1 MELLYVVALEC
12 FLGTLIFDYVNKI
25 ILVLMMLFL
34 GLVIFF
40 IWKKSL
46 SVIIIPLLFSLRL
59 ITIFNNSQYFVDDI
73 ISIKIKLE
81 SGNGEITKINDGN
94 PYTKTFGKIDYIKN
108 GHYQM
113 KGVITKKIER
123 NGMIFY
129 EIEALQAQEIKESE
143 IKKYFQ
149 KKVDNFTKK
158 SYIDF
163 KNMYIAVILGESG
176 RLDKA
181 TKDKFSYTGTSH
193 LLALSGLH
201 VGIIFNVIMFL
212 LGKLPIMS
220 NKRNI
225 LGVLGITLY
234 FLGVKNSPSLTRAY
248 IMIIMTICGKLFHEN
263 VDVLKSLTLSFII
276 SMFINPLSINE
287 ISLKFSYLAVF
298 AIVGIFPLIKKYLYK
313 GKSKFLDFLI
323 LTLAIQIFLSPV
335 LMKNFGKLS
344 FLSFGTNLIIMPIGS
359 FYVTLAF
366 IGLLLENIRLGFIIM
381 PVLKI
386 VYYIF
391 YKMIDICSNIP
402 YLTLEFENNIPSWVF
417 VGFYL
422 IVFVGIFYIKLKTE
436 GSEKSEKMV
445 KRLKIQN

>member
-12 FLGTLIFDYVNKI
+12 FFGTLIFDYVNKI
-25 ILVLMMLFL
+25 LLILIILFL

-40 IWKKSL
+40 IWKKSWL
-46 SVIIIPLLFSLRL
+46 VIVIPLLFSFRL
-59 ITIFNNSQYFVDDI
+59 TTIFNNSQYFVDDI
-73 ISIKIKLE
+73 VRIEIKLE
-81 SGNGEITKINDGN
+81 SGNGEITKINDGI
-94 PYTKTFGKIDYIKN
+94 PYTKTFCKIDYTKDGYYKMIGAITKANVKN
-108 GHYQM
+108 GI
-113 KGVITKKIER
+113 V
-123 NGMIFY
+123 FY
-129 EIEALQAQEIKESE
+129 EIENLQAQEIKESE

-149 KKVDNFTKK
+149 KKVDSFTKK

-163 KNMYIAVILGESG
+163 KNMYMAVILGESG
-176 RLDKA
+176 RLDKE

-225 LGVLGITLY
+225 LGILGITLY

-248 IMIIMTICGKLFHEN
+248 IMIIMVICGKLFHEN

-298 AIVGIFPLIKKYLYK
+298 AIIGIFPLIKRYLYK

-323 LTLAIQIFLSPV
+323 LTLVIQIFLSQI
-335 LMKNFGKLS
+335 KDY
-344 FLSFGTNLIIMPIGS
+344 FLT
-359 FYVTLAF
+359 
-366 IGLLLENIRLGFIIM
+366 
-381 PVLKI
+381 
-386 VYYIF
+386 
-391 YKMIDICSNIP
+391 KMSI
-402 YLTLEFENNIPSWVF
+402 YLTFNIKF
-417 VGFYL
+417 R
-422 IVFVGIFYIKLKTE
+422 I
-436 GSEKSEKMV
+436 
-445 KRLKIQN
+445 